1 MAKCQQCKEEADEL
15 HPFKIA
21 GKRKKL
27 CEECLEIAEEN
38 AEIAEMSES
47 AVQDMMGY
55 KGRW

>member
-1 MAKCQQCKEEADEL
+1 MPKCQGCKELVDDLETM
-15 HPFKIA
+15 KIG
-21 GKRKKL
+21 GKRKRL
-27 CEECLEIAEEN
+27 CEDCIELAEEQ

>member
-1 MAKCQQCKEEADEL
+1 MPKCQGCKEEVDDLAVI
-15 HPFKIA
+15 KVA

-27 CEECLEIAEEN
+27 CEECLEIAEEQ